1 MRGILLTLLLLP
13 YMASAQSWCP
23 PGAEWHLS
31 TGGYMFSGYLHRT
44 YTGDTLIAGRTAQRL
59 ADEGYIINS
68 FSGQAVYQERS
79 AVHYTSVEDGLLL
92 ILRNN
97 VWDTLV
103 LFNGMP
109 GDRWYPPGYAWSC
122 NGEHPSGMYQV
133 VDTATIQVDGIALR
147 SGTLDGVQADGS
159 LIGGPLLPY
168 YERIGLLGGLIFD
181 LWCLF
186 DGGYEA
192 VRCYSDNEI
201 SYQAPDWTEVCD
213 FGLHVDRYSKE
224 FLMPF
229 PNPGTDH
236 INLTL
241 PPGPHAIT
249 LFDATGRVVLE
260 LRTTDERPVISTEHL
275 PSGLYRIVVRDAQSE
290 VLGSTWV
297 KER

>member
-1 MRGILLTLLLLP
+1 MRLLLLP
-13 YMASAQSWCP
+13 LVLITALACAQSWCP
-23 PGAEWHLS
+23 PGAEWYLS

-44 YTGDTLIAGRTAQRL
+44 YTGDTLIGGRPAQRL
-59 ADEGYIINS
+59 VDEGYIIDS
-68 FSGQAVYQERS
+68 FSGQSVYHERS

-103 LFNGMP
+103 LFNGVP
-109 GDRWYPPGYAWSC
+109 GDRWYPPGYTWSC
-122 NGEHPSGMYQV
+122 NDEHPSGMYQV
-133 VDTATIQVDGIALR
+133 VDTATLWVNGIALR
-147 SGTLDGVQADGS
+147 SGTLDGVQADDS

-168 YERIGLLGGLIFD
+168 YERIGLLGGLILD
-181 LWCLF
+181 PWCMF

-201 SYQAPDWTEVCD
+201 SYQAPDWTEACD
-213 FGLHVDRYSKE
+213 FGLHVDRYGKE
-224 FLMPF
+224 YLMPF

-241 PPGPHAIT
+241 PPGSHTIT
-249 LFDATGRVVLE
+249 LFDATGRMVLVH
-260 LRTTDERPVISTEHL
+260 RTTAERPMISTEHL
-275 PSGLYRIVVRDAQSE
+275 PSGLYRILVRDERGA
-290 VLGSTWV
+290 VMGATWV